1 MDERALR
8 DGLMAIGL
16 TQYEADAYAALLE
29 LGRAPA
35 VDVAQAA
42 DVPRARIYDVV
53 RSLAEQGYVETF
65 DDGGLHARAVDPEA
79 AVDELSS
86 AADHLQS
93 TADAVEERWEEPP
106 IANRQISVVKRF
118 ETLFRLA
125 RERIAE
131 AEFGIKIAATPAQYA
146 ELEDA
151 LTGARED
158 GVVVKLTLHGEELDA
173 DEDHDALTDLV
184 GGVPTETRVRELPTS
199 LLIVV
204 DHREVL
210 FAPHRTP
217 AAGGE
222 QGLFLDD
229 AWFAEMADWYFR
241 TALWAVWEPIQRDPL
256 DRTTYT
262 DIRECLRAVAPIV
275 EDGGDVRAAVTP
287 IEEPDRRIEGE
298 IADVT
303 YRPTDETGGS
313 PLEPYVDVAALTL
326 ATDDGAV
333 EVGNWDA
340 VVEDVRAGRI
350 EILDVE
356 A

>member
-65 DDGGLHARAVDPEA
+65 DDGGLHARAVDPET
-79 AVDELSS
+79 AVDELSA

-131 AEFGIKIAATPAQYA
+131 AEFGVKIAATPAQYA

-151 LTGARED
+151 LADARED

-173 DEDHDALTDLV
+173 DEDRDTLTDLV
-184 GGVPTETRVRELPTS
+184 DGVPTETRVRGLPTS
-199 LLIVV
+199 LLVVV

-210 FAPHRTP
+210 FAPHRSP
-217 AAGGE
+217 ATGGE
-222 QGLFLDD
+222 RGLFLDD
-229 AWFAEMADWYFR
+229 IWFAQMADWFFR
-241 TALWAVWEPIQRDPL
+241 TALWAVWEPIQRDRP
-256 DRTTYT
+256 DGATYT
-262 DIRECLRAVAPIV
+262 DIRECLEAVGPV
-275 EDGGDVRAAVTP
+275 VDDGGRVEAAVTP
-287 IEEPDRRIEGE
+287 IEDLDRRIEGE

-303 YRPTDETGGS
+303 YRGAAESGGS